1 MKIKN
6 TLFILLAAPLL
17 VGALNFDV
25 MMPDGESSYQTYP
38 FFLNIYNTENV
49 LFSENILQ
57 GDNLLSGRCRE
68 ISGSMYSFMSKRMY
82 YDYVS
87 KTGYSLLEMPGTTS
101 YDISI
106 IRDLLS
112 TRIYASLGKED
123 SFLKLNSLSG
133 VYIENNSVSQH
144 QTEFYGEYKNILL
157 DVNVLQEK
165 FEALA
170 GYSHKIF
177 KSEIGINNSNQIIER
192 EAVNFHGLFAYT
204 DIRYNYKSKSIDGYL
219 FSKYHINLGR
229 LHIIPQVI
237 YDSILTSRIGA
248 LYRILPEVSFYANYT
263 RRADD
268 NIISSVVKYFS
279 TKFNAYIIPVF
290 YDSGGFGS
298 KASVDLFLKH
308 IKLNANLSYQDSLL
322 FDAFSSLSYPL
333 LKGNFTPSLL
343 IGYDSNKKLDLFINL
358 RIIDVDII
366 LGSRFF
372 MDTKEYL
379 IKGGVTWLFSD

>member
-1 MKIKN
+1 
-6 TLFILLAAPLL
+6 
-17 VGALNFDV
+17 
-25 MMPDGESSYQTYP
+25 
-38 FFLNIYNTENV
+38 
-49 LFSENILQ
+49 
-57 GDNLLSGRCRE
+57 
-68 ISGSMYSFMSKRMY
+68 
-82 YDYVS
+82 
-87 KTGYSLLEMPGTTS
+87 
-101 YDISI
+101 
-106 IRDLLS
+106 
-112 TRIYASLGKED
+112 
-123 SFLKLNSLSG
+123 
-133 VYIENNSVSQH
+133 
-144 QTEFYGEYKNILL
+144 
-157 DVNVLQEK
+157 
-165 FEALA
+165 
-170 GYSHKIF
+170 
-177 KSEIGINNSNQIIER
+177 
-192 EAVNFHGLFAYT
+192 VNFHGLFAYT

-268 NIISSVVKYFS
+268 NIISSGVKYFS
-279 TKFNAYIIPVF
+279 TKLNADILPVF